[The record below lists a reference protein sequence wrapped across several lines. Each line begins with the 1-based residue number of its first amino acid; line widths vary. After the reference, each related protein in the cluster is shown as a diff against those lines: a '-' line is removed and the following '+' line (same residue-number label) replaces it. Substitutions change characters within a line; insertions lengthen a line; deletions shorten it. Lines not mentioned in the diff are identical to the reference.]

1 MPTYIVLR
9 IGCLCCDTPTSIVGF
24 YKNEE
29 KAFDIIEK
37 CEKINTSSRHEY
49 QLHVIDDTID
59 EYESKHLKRVLSFY
73 ESKKENNE
81 GGEHENDISKCTSE
95 LLAQLPCTKYM
106 VSHKLLD

>member
-49 QLHVIDDTID
+49 QLHVIDDYD
-59 EYESKHLKRVLSFY
+59 EYESKHLKRILSFY
-73 ESKKENNE
+73 ESRNEKENNE
-81 GGEHENDISKCTSE
+81 YKDDNNTSN
-95 LLAQLPCTKYM
+95 CTKYTI
-106 VSHKLLD
+106 SKTLLD